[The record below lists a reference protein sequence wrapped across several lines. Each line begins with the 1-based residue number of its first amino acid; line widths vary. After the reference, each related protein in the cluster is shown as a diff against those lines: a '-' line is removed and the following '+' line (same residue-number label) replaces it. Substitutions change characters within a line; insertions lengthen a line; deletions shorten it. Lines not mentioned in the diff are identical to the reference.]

1 MITAGEN
8 VLFDVRNLRVS
19 FRVGNESFEA
29 IQDLSLSIAPRST
42 VCFQGPS
49 GSGKTTLLNS
59 LGLIEPLQK
68 GEIRYME
75 QGYRGLA
82 EAEKNKLRKFNFG
95 FIFQTFNLM
104 SVLSAEEN
112 VEFFLA
118 RQGLS
123 ASERVNRVR
132 EALEQVA
139 LWEHRKKRPL
149 EMSAGQRQRVAIARA
164 IAKQPRVIFAD
175 EPTANLDQ
183 ATGKGIVAILL
194 ALNRELGVS
203 ILCASHDKM
212 VQDQFEKQI
221 VLVDGRIQTP
231 TRG

>member
-1 MITAGEN
+1 MDNAGQN
-8 VLFDVRNLRVS
+8 ILFDVRNLRVS
-19 FRVGNESFEA
+19 FQVGSSTFEA
-29 IQDLSLSIAPRST
+29 IRDLSLSIAPHSM

-68 GEIRYME
+68 GEIWYLGN
-75 QGYRGLA
+75 GYRKLA
-82 EAEKNKLRKFNFG
+82 ETEKNRLRKFSFG

-104 SVLSAEEN
+104 NVLSAEEN
-112 VEFFLA
+112 VAFFLA

-123 ASERVNRVR
+123 ASERGNRVR

-139 LWEHRKKRPL
+139 LWDHRKKRPF

-164 IAKQPRVIFAD
+164 IAKKPTVIFAD

-194 ALNRELGVS
+194 ELNRDLGVS
-203 ILCASHDKM
+203 VLCASHDKM
-212 VQDQFEKQI
+212 VQDQFERQI
-221 VLVDGRIQTP
+221 VLVDGRIQIST
-231 TRG
+231 TG